1 MLSWRIEETNI
12 SGNRYLAIMSLDF
25 ISYNRVSSYQLMWIL
40 VMFDLPTETKRQRK
54 RYSEFRKSLI
64 QDGFTMFQ
72 FSIYVRNCASRENTK
87 VHIERVKN
95 LLPEEG
101 KVCIITIT
109 EKQFNEILLYEG
121 SKKSPPMPNA
131 IQLELF

>member
-1 MLSWRIEETNI
+1 MPV
-12 SGNRYLAIMSLDF
+12 DF

-40 VMFDLPTETKRQRK
+40 VMFDLPTETKKQRK
-54 RYSEFRKSLI
+54 RYAEFRKSLI

-87 VHIERVKN
+87 VHIDRVKN

-101 KVCIITIT
+101 KICIITIT
-109 EKQFNEILLYEG
+109 EKQFNEILLLKG
-121 SKKSPPMPNA
+121 LKNTTDPGCNPT
-131 IQLELF
+131 

>member
-1 MLSWRIEETNI
+1 MVD
-12 SGNRYLAIMSLDF
+12 Y
-25 ISYNRVSSYQLMWIL
+25 ISYKRVSSYQLMWIL

-54 RYSEFRKSLI
+54 DSSDFRKYLLK
-64 QDGFTMFQ
+64 DGFTMFQ

-87 VHIERVKN
+87 VHIDRIKN
-95 LLPEEG
+95 CIPDEG

-109 EKQFNEILLYEG
+109 ERQFQEIMTFEG
-121 SKKSPPMPNA
+121 KCKSKKIPDA

>member
-1 MLSWRIEETNI
+1 
-12 SGNRYLAIMSLDF
+12 
-25 ISYNRVSSYQLMWIL
+25 MWIL

-54 RYSEFRKSLI
+54 RSSDFRKYLL
-64 QDGFTMFQ
+64 QDGFSMFQ

-87 VHIERVKN
+87 VHVERIRK

-121 SKKSPPMPNA
+121 SKVTPPMPEA

>member
-1 MLSWRIEETNI
+1 MPI
-12 SGNRYLAIMSLDF
+12 DF
-25 ISYNRVSSYQLMWIL
+25 ISYQRVSSYQLMWIL
-40 VMFDLPTETKRQRK
+40 IMFDLPTETKLQRK

-87 VHIERVKN
+87 VHIDRIKN

-101 KVCIITIT
+101 KICIITIT
-109 EKQFNEILLYEG
+109 ERQFNEILLFEG
-121 SKKSPPMPNA
+121 MKKTPPLPDA

>member
-1 MLSWRIEETNI
+1 
-12 SGNRYLAIMSLDF
+12 MSTEL
-25 ISYNRVSSYQLMWIL
+25 ISYHRISAYQLMWIL
-40 VMFDLPTETKRQRK
+40 VMFDLPTETKLQRK

-87 VHIERVKN
+87 VHIDRIKR
-95 LLPEEG
+95 LLPPEG

-109 EKQFNEILLYEG
+109 EKQFNDIMLFEG
-121 SKKSPPMPNA
+121 IKKAPPIPQA